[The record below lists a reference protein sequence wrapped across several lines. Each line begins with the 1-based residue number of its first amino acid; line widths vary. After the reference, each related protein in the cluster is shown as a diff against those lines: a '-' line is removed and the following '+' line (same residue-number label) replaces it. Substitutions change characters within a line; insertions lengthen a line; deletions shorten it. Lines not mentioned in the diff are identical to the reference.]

1 MTKLRKKNKGMTL
14 AETMVYAVL
23 LGIVLTGIY
32 GVFVSSM
39 KYFRVG
45 ETRTVLHQN
54 ALLVMSKL
62 CGDMAGTRGSSIII
76 ETSQN
81 PSGLIFVSARNSN
94 GNYEF
99 DSDGQ
104 LKWQKWVC
112 YYLKDIGNGRYDL
125 MLKESYLTTP
135 SSDPGVCPYT
145 SVQQFAQSSL
155 KDISVGRGMQSMTIV
170 KATDLQRYDFNLV
183 FDQTTDTT
191 KPNQLA
197 VQTSIFVRN

>member
-1 MTKLRKKNKGMTL
+1 MIKLRIREKGITL

-32 GVFVSSM
+32 GVFISSM
-39 KYFRVG
+39 KYYRTG
-45 ETRTVLHQN
+45 EIRTVLHQN
-54 ALLVMSKL
+54 ALKAMSKL
-62 CGDMAGTRGSSIII
+62 FGDMTGTQGSSITV

-81 PSGLIFVSARNSN
+81 PPGIIFVSARNSN

-112 YYLKDIGNGRYDL
+112 YYLKSDGKGNYDL
-125 MLKESYLTTP
+125 MLKESPITTP
-135 SSDPGVCPYT
+135 SSDPGTCPYS

-155 KDISVGRGMQSMTIV
+155 KDIPVARGIQSMTIT
-170 KATDLQRYDFNLV
+170 KATDSQKYDFNIV

-191 KPNQLA
+191 KPNKLA